1 MKLITGITLLLCLFA
16 GSIIA
21 QPKPLPDSIRL
32 EFPEYESLITFEL
45 RQYEK
50 DKALL
55 RNFPL
60 QLRQMLDHIQTSL
73 TASDKSKPHQVNV
86 VSDDNG
92 REKKYTISLSEPDQ
106 ASTQITVSGNSIV
119 ELLPPGWV
127 ITMTM
132 KDANIHVYAPSIE
145 QLSAL
150 SQVDLEPVIAH
161 LDNDPELKREKRFG
175 LIARI
180 IVSQG
185 NIRTAKTGHRLPGD
199 MIALQ
204 GGAGVGLLRERLYPE
219 LNVTTSLYLA
229 NRYKE
234 NHQKLS
240 AHYELKF
247 FTSRSAEGTYL
258 SRPASFL
265 SFSYALNFRPGR
277 PRWTGIGAGWLIHN
291 RSDMFTGKTLKLFLE
306 SDIGS
311 SKLNLIPELYLTND
325 YKKAIFG
332 LKLNYKF

>member
-1 MKLITGITLLLCLFA
+1 MKLITGVTLLLCLFA
-16 GSIIA
+16 GSLIA

-32 EFPEYESLITFEL
+32 EFPDHESLITFEL

-55 RNFPL
+55 RNFPA
-60 QLRQMLDHIQTSL
+60 QLSQMLDHIQSSL

-86 VSDDNG
+86 VFDDHDTEG
-92 REKKYTISLSEPDQ
+92 KYTISLSESEK
-106 ASTQITVSGNSIV
+106 ASTKITVSGSSIV
-119 ELLPPGWV
+119 ELLPPGWA
-127 ITMTM
+127 ITVTM
-132 KDANIHVYAPSIE
+132 KDASIRVYAPDIE

-150 SQVDLEPVIAH
+150 SKVDLEPVVVH
-161 LDNDPELKREKRFG
+161 LDSDPDLQRQKRFG
-175 LIARI
+175 LITRL
-180 IVSQG
+180 IVEQG
-185 NIRTAKTGHRLPGD
+185 NVRTAKTGHRLPGD

-204 GGAGVGLLRERLYPE
+204 AGAGVGLLRERFYPE
-219 LNVTTSLYLA
+219 LNFTAALYLA

-234 NHQKLS
+234 NHQRLS
-240 AHYELKF
+240 AHYELKL
-247 FTSRSAEGTYL
+247 FTGRSAEGNYL

-277 PRWTGIGAGWLIHN
+277 PQWTGVGAGWLVHN
-291 RSDMFTGKTLKLFLE
+291 RSDMFSGNTLKLFLE

-311 SKLNLIPELYLTND
+311 AKLNLVPELYLTDD